1 MRQIS
6 DARSVL
12 EDAQGKTVLITGSA
26 RGIGAETA
34 CLLNQHGCN
43 IVVTDLLSAAPDAEA
58 LLQSMQFPERAIF
71 VPASV
76 TDWSQLLHA
85 FKEGVR
91 VFGRIDIVVANAGI
105 MESRAVLEVD
115 TDVNG
120 DPTASMEAS
129 NVIDVNLK
137 GTLNS

>member
-1 MRQIS
+1 MSGAQ
-6 DARSVL
+6 SVL
-12 EDAQGKTVLITGSA
+12 EDAHGKTVLLTGSA

-34 CLLNQHGCN
+34 SLLNQHGCN
-43 IVVTDLLSAAPDAEA
+43 IVVTDLPSAAPQAEA
-58 LLQSMQFPERAIF
+58 LLQSMRFPERAIF

-76 TDWSQLLHA
+76 TDWSQLVHT

-105 MESRAVLEVD
+105 MESRAVLEVE

-120 DPTASMEAS
+120 DPTASMEGS

-137 GTLNS
+137 GTLNSQWG